1 MESRIL
7 IVDDEEAVASML
19 KVVFETD
26 GYTVVSASSAAEAE
40 ELLASNS
47 FDAVITDMKMET
59 DTAGY
64 DVVRAARAHPQR
76 PAIMILSAFPLLVQ
90 DWRSAGADAVAS
102 KPTNMTQLLNT
113 LAELVSKRRQRSARI
128 S

>member
-7 IVDDEEAVASML
+7 IVDYEEAVASML

-40 ELLASNS
+40 ELLAANS

-64 DVVRAARAHPQR
+64 YVVRAARAHPQR

-113 LAELVSKRRQRSARI
+113 LAELVRKRRQRSARI